1 MKFMIKSLWINWVIL
16 GGKNMKEIKR
26 TDKNMLPINENVTCP
41 NCSSKLY
48 FAFHVTMEDEEET
61 NKYWK
66 YHDWDI
72 YKCEKM

>member
-1 MKFMIKSLWINWVIL
+1 
-16 GGKNMKEIKR
+16 MKELKR
-26 TDKNMLPINENVTCP
+26 TDKNMLPINENATCP
-41 NCSSKLY
+41 NCSSKLH

-72 YKCEKM
+72 YKCEKCDKEFIGG